1 MTRTIHVF
9 ERTTHEAHEW
19 VNDLAGRTG
28 WTSERDV
35 LRLLRVVLTKIR
47 DHLLVDEMAQFAA
60 QLPIVLRGMY
70 YEGWQPKKTPIHERH
85 AADFVASI
93 EAKIIQSV
101 ERPHVTRR
109 NRRCP
114 RLPAN
119 RAARD
124 VARTLTR
131 ANQPLRKRDSYGII

>member
-19 VNDLAGRTG
+19 VNELAGRTG

-60 QLPIVLRGMY
+60 QLPTVLRGMF

-85 AADFVASI
+85 AADFVADI
-93 EAKIIQSV
+93 ETKIK
-101 ERPHVTRR
+101 
-109 NRRCP
+109 
-114 RLPAN
+114 
-119 RAARD
+119 D
-124 VARTLTR
+124 VADYDGPADIKAVFNLLNARLSRGEIEDVR
-131 ANQPLRKRDSYGII
+131 ACLPTELREMWPAP

>member
-19 VNDLAGRTG
+19 VNELAGRTG

-35 LRLLRVVLTKIR
+35 LRLLRVVLTKTR

-60 QLPIVLRGMY
+60 QLPIVLRGMF

-85 AADFVASI
+85 AADFVADI
-93 EAKIIQSV
+93 ETKIK
-101 ERPHVTRR
+101 
-109 NRRCP
+109 
-114 RLPAN
+114 
-119 RAARD
+119 D
-124 VARTLTR
+124 VADYAGSADIKAVFNLLNARLSRGEIEDVR
-131 ANQPLRKRDSYGII
+131 ACLPTELREMWPAP

>member
-19 VNDLAGRTG
+19 VNELAGRTG

-60 QLPIVLRGMY
+60 QLPIVLRGMF

-85 AADFVASI
+85 AADFVADI
-93 EAKIIQSV
+93 ETKIK
-101 ERPHVTRR
+101 
-109 NRRCP
+109 
-114 RLPAN
+114 
-119 RAARD
+119 D
-124 VARTLTR
+124 VADYAGPADIKAVFNLLNARLSRGEIEDVR
-131 ANQPLRKRDSYGII
+131 ACLPTELREMWPAP